1 MVVSLIYTQIVN
13 YSQYFLT
20 KQTVQTNLKLK
31 WKVLLKHNCLM
42 CWCTH
47 KHYTHNVHTATYGVQ
62 EAEIS
67 EDSLLGSICIT
78 CIFARGTSA
87 QGCYISLLQKHD
99 SVATNTTGLRIERE
113 DESLNATGC
122 FENLEGGLY
131 HVAVYDA
138 DSGGTVDWQNRA
150 LFLTAALNWTVSP
163 NQLNTSKN
171 TDIWTA
177 GNNHVC
183 ILSYHSLLLYGRIHM
198 LKGSHNLKSF
208 MLGPPLLY
216 SLRWR
221 RNVGTEQ
228 QYYSAKRWWQHVT
241 Y

>member
-1 MVVSLIYTQIVN
+1 M
-13 YSQYFLT
+13 
-20 KQTVQTNLKLK
+20 
-31 WKVLLKHNCLM
+31 
-42 CWCTH
+42 
-47 KHYTHNVHTATYGVQ
+47 HTATYGVQ

-171 TDIWTA
+171 TDI
-177 GNNHVC
+177 
-183 ILSYHSLLLYGRIHM
+183 
-198 LKGSHNLKSF
+198 
-208 MLGPPLLY
+208 
-216 SLRWR
+216 
-221 RNVGTEQ
+221 
-228 QYYSAKRWWQHVT
+228 
-241 Y
+241 